1 MFRSATSE
9 SLCKPNFR
17 FGTLSASGRTLEPKA
32 YFSRYSMAKMGLIDQ
47 WQPGNHLEQQL
58 HSPAA
63 SANSRELR
71 GCLHSGLTTLSS
83 EQPSD
88 LATSTPQRPSFGHGD
103 TCGLECAR
111 VAGSH
116 CQSCSWRDRRAKAH
130 MHDIRKNDVLV
141 IVCHEELWSQ
151 EIGLSCMS

>member
-1 MFRSATSE
+1 MFGCQSCLSSRL
-9 SLCKPNFR
+9 SLCSFR
-17 FGTLSASGRTLEPKA
+17 ALPLTSQQAGHWSQRHTSQDTL
-32 YFSRYSMAKMGLIDQ
+32 
-47 WQPGNHLEQQL
+47 WQRWV
-58 HSPAA
+58 S
-63 SANSRELR
+63 SI
-71 GCLHSGLTTLSS
+71 SGLTTLSS